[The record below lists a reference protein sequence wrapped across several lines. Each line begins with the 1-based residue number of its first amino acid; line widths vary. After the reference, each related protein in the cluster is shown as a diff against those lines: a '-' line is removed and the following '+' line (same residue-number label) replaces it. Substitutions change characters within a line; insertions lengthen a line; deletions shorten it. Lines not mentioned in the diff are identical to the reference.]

1 MVIVAPV
8 TGASI
13 TAPFRLVAETE
24 APEPPPP
31 PLQDASEARIRKNG
45 IDVLTVLTKKAEKSL
60 ELSMGFPL
68 KKCFYFAM
76 RCSPVREIS
85 TGHIIVLKVSCGVN
99 QCGMDVTEITLL
111 KAMFDESILE

>member
-1 MVIVAPV
+1 
-8 TGASI
+8 
-13 TAPFRLVAETE
+13 
-24 APEPPPP
+24 
-31 PLQDASEARIRKNG
+31 
-45 IDVLTVLTKKAEKSL
+45 
-60 ELSMGFPL
+60 
-68 KKCFYFAM
+68 M